1 MRSLIRVSALP
12 RGMKRWRKHPTVADQ
27 GMDQRPQRRV
37 LRRLVRNRLA
47 QVGTLIVAC
56 LLLASFLAPWLAPYD
71 PLKIDLIATYQ
82 SPSSRHLFGTDELG
96 RDIVSRV
103 LYGSRTSLLI
113 AVVGVF
119 IALGLG
125 LIIGPVSGYFGGL
138 LDRLL
143 MRLVDILS
151 AFPSIILA
159 ILIISIA
166 GTGIASTM
174 VAIGVSSVPTFARLA
189 RGSTISLRNEDFVLA
204 AQAVGA
210 TNARLLRTHIVPNL
224 MTPLIVQSTLRL
236 STMVLTAAGLSFIG
250 LGVQPP
256 NPELG
261 TMMSEARSALR
272 SAPHAIMF
280 PGIVLMLIVLGFN
293 IFGDGL
299 RDSLDPRDSG
309 SET

>member
-1 MRSLIRVSALP
+1 M
-12 RGMKRWRKHPTVADQ
+12 RWRKPASVEAYNV
-27 GMDQRPQRRV
+27 DQRPQRRV
-37 LRRLVRNRLA
+37 LRRLARNRLA
-47 QVGTLIVAC
+47 QVGTLIVIS
-56 LLLASFLAPWLAPYD
+56 LLLISVLAPVIAPYD
-71 PLKIDLIATYQ
+71 PLQIDLMASYQ
-82 SPSSRHLFGTDELG
+82 SPSSSHLFGTDELG
-96 RDIVSRV
+96 RDIWSRV

-119 IALGLG
+119 IALGIG
-125 LIIGPVSGYFGGL
+125 LIIGPASGYFGGR
-138 LDRLL
+138 LDRVL
-143 MRLVDILS
+143 MRFVDILS

-159 ILIISIA
+159 ILIIAIA
-166 GTGIASTM
+166 GTGITSTM

-189 RGSTISLRNEDFVLA
+189 RGSTISLRNEDFVLS
-204 AQAVGA
+204 AQAMGA
-210 TNARLLRTHIVPNL
+210 TNTRILRVHIVPNL

-256 NPELG
+256 SPELG